1 MVRYVYD
8 AWGNHEV
15 CSSDGSALTDL
26 AHIGNRNP
34 FRYRGYYYDAET
46 GLYFLKTRYYDP
58 QICRFI
64 TIDDIQYLDPE
75 HINGLNLYAYCG
87 DNPVMNIDPTGTEP
101 ITIMAIVAALLF
113 STFMGTMS
121 GIAGAAI
128 NNRHIGIGAAI
139 GAIGGLLNGVGL
151 VLGVFVHPA
160 ISVAMAVT
168 VGLAT
173 EYFNQL
179 FNHESIN
186 VENILYTG
194 ILSGITGGLSYAI
207 GVNLTAFANIALGYF
222 LTPTF
227 YAIQTLCDSLIG
239 IFGNPLSTF
248 FNWFQ
253 RFFSKP
259 SSGAL
264 SGSGTGVGG
273 GFGGGGGSSW

>member
-1 MVRYVYD
+1 M
-8 AWGNHEV
+8 
-15 CSSDGSALTDL
+15 
-26 AHIGNRNP
+26 
-34 FRYRGYYYDAET
+34 
-46 GLYFLKTRYYDP
+46 
-58 QICRFI
+58 
-64 TIDDIQYLDPE
+64 
-75 HINGLNLYAYCG
+75 
-87 DNPVMNIDPTGTEP
+87 
-101 ITIMAIVAALLF
+101 
-113 STFMGTMS
+113 
-121 GIAGAAI
+121 
-128 NNRHIGIGAAI
+128 
-139 GAIGGLLNGVGL
+139 
-151 VLGVFVHPA
+151 
-160 ISVAMAVT
+160 
-168 VGLAT
+168 
-173 EYFNQL
+173 
-179 FNHESIN
+179 
-186 VENILYTG
+186 ENILYTG